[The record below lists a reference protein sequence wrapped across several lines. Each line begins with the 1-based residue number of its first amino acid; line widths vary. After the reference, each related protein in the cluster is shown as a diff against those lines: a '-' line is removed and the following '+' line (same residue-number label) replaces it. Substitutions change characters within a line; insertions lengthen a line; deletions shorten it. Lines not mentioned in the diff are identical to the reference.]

1 MYTLFS
7 KEIKS
12 FFSNLTGYIV
22 IVVFLVINGLFMW
35 VFPGAN
41 NVLDAGYANMDTLFS
56 IAPWIFLFLVPA
68 ITMRMF
74 ADEKKSGTI
83 ELLLTR
89 PIGDFSV
96 ILSKYLA
103 ALVLVLLALIPT
115 LVYFWSIYF
124 LGNPVGNLDTGG
136 IVGSYIGLFFLAA
149 IYAAVGLFSS
159 LITDNSIIA
168 FIVAVVISFFL
179 YTGFESISSL
189 PLFGSADSKIAA
201 LGINA
206 HYNSISRGVID
217 SRDIIYFL
225 SAIILFLYGGKL
237 VLASRKWS

>member
-96 ILSKYLA
+96 ILSKYMA

-115 LVYFWSIYF
+115 LVYFLSIYF
-124 LGNPVGNLDTGG
+124 LGNPAGNLDTGG
-136 IVGSYIGLFFLAA
+136 IAGSYIGLFFLAA

-189 PLFGSADSKIAA
+189 TLFGSADSTIAA
-201 LGINA
+201 IGINA